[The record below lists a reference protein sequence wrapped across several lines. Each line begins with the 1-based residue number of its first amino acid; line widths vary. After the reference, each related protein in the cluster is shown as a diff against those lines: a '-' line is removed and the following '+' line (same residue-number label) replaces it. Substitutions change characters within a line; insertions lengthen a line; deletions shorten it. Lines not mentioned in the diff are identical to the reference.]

1 MKIRLFIILAILGS
15 CPADLLNDD
24 EYLDRMLRSAIR
36 KANLTLLSTYIKK
49 FQPQGVTGIA
59 VLGESHIAVHSWPE
73 NGQLFIDIATCSTQE
88 SASMAFAEILAHFP
102 DGRVASYQ
110 ELEVAGGSSS

>member
-1 MKIRLFIILAILGS
+1 MNIRLFIILAILSS
-15 CPADLLNDD
+15 CSAEVLDND

-36 KANLTLLSTYIKK
+36 KSKLTLLSTYIKK

-73 NGQLFIDIATCSTQE
+73 SGQLFIDIATCSTRE
-88 SASMAFAEILAHFP
+88 SASVAFDEILAHFP
-102 DGRVASYQ
+102 GGCVASYQ
-110 ELEVAGGSSS
+110 ELEVASASSC